1 MKKWL
6 IFIIACIF
14 SFGAFVGCGENNQD
28 SSGGVSSPGIENSSE
43 DNTPENSSS
52 EDSTSEGGTSED
64 NTSED
69 STPED
74 SEENGTWTEDVSPLL
89 G

>member
-14 SFGAFVGCGENNQD
+14 SFGALVGCGANNQD
-28 SSGGVSSPGIENSSE
+28 SSGGDSSPGIENSS
-43 DNTPENSSS
+43 P
-52 EDSTSEGGTSED
+52 ED

-74 SEENGTWTEDVSPLL
+74 TPTEDNEENGNWTEDVSPLL
-89 G
+89 I

>member
-28 SSGGVSSPGIENSSE
+28 SSGGFSSPGIENSS
-43 DNTPENSSS
+43 P
-52 EDSTSEGGTSED
+52 EDS
-64 NTSED
+64 TSED
-69 STPED
+69 STPENSTPED
-74 SEENGTWTEDVSPLL
+74 TPPEDNEENGNWTEDVSPLL
-89 G
+89 I